1 MMQLKKYNRMPATLG
16 DIFAEAWPD
25 YYFRRGTAPQVNV
38 IESDRKFKIEI
49 AAPGM
54 SKDDLKIELTADGQ
68 LMVSLE
74 KSEEHDD
81 KEPKNCDKEGK
92 SCDKEECCHY
102 LRREFSCSAF
112 RQFFTIPES
121 VDKERVTAKM
131 RHGILCIK
139 LPKRDGADKASAARQ
154 IAIE

>member
-74 KSEEHDD
+74 RARSTTTKS
-81 KEPKNCDKEGK
+81 PKIVIRRARVAIRRSAATTCVASSRAAHSVN
-92 SCDKEECCHY
+92 SSPSPRVSIRSVS
-102 LRREFSCSAF
+102 LRRCATAYSA
-112 RQFFTIPES
+112 
-121 VDKERVTAKM
+121 
-131 RHGILCIK
+131 
-139 LPKRDGADKASAARQ
+139 
-154 IAIE
+154 